1 MIAGAKLHC
10 PQPLSCLCCSALQ
23 SPFSSAM
30 SSPVTSVSG
39 SAAAIQPAYL
49 RGPGS
54 GSQAPLPWL
63 PAASA
68 VRPCSGIAADAG
80 ANGAAAAQPMS
91 LRLFRSVW
99 GVEGDLFDFF
109 RSSLASGSAY
119 VGFEA
124 GPVNCTEHQLRA
136 LARCQSELGL
146 EFAAMVF
153 SDIPAKPLRTVDEH
167 LAEIQS
173 QIRAVLAL
181 QQSHG
186 LKATHINCHSG
197 KDTWSMR
204 EHERFFASLLEWTAA
219 LPVPVFH
226 ETHRSRSLFHPTSTA
241 ALVRKFPE
249 LLLTAD
255 LSHWVVV
262 CGRLGVMDEPC
273 SSDDGE
279 AEGAASSSGDSA
291 ASSAVPTW
299 LSVIAPRVRH
309 IHARVGYEHGPQVPD
324 PRAPEYSAQ
333 VAAHERWWELIFA
346 ERAKAGAK
354 SISLVP
360 EWGPHAKG
368 GYYLHTTPFT
378 NQPVADIAELADWT
392 ASRMQHKFIEGGRA
406 AAAKESV

>member
-1 MIAGAKLHC
+1 MSTPAT
-10 PQPLSCLCCSALQ
+10 SAASQ
-23 SPFSSAM
+23 AASVAVISSA
-30 SSPVTSVSG
+30 SPS
-39 SAAAIQPAYL
+39 QPAYL
-49 RGPGS
+49 RGPGT

-68 VRPCSGIAADAG
+68 VRPCSSAATATAD
-80 ANGAAAAQPMS
+80 GAAAGSPMMS

-99 GVEGDLFDFF
+99 GLEGDLFDFF

-124 GPVNCTEHQLRA
+124 GPVNCTAEQLSA

-153 SDIPAKPLRTVDEH
+153 SDTPAAPLRTVDEH
-167 LAEIQS
+167 LAEIKRQLS
-173 QIRAVLAL
+173 AVLAL

-204 EHERFFASLLEWTAA
+204 EHERFFTALLDWTASLP
-219 LPVPVFH
+219 LPVLH
-226 ETHRSRSLFHPTSTA
+226 ETHRSRSLFHPTTTA
-241 ALVRKFPE
+241 ALVRKFPQ

-273 SSDDGE
+273 SSVSEEDDG
-279 AEGAASSSGDSA
+279 SSSSSESSA
-291 ASSAVPTW
+291 AAVPTW

-333 VAAHERWWELIFA
+333 LAAHERWWEAIFA
-346 ERAKAGAK
+346 ERARAGAT

-392 ASRMQHKFIEGGRA
+392 ASRMQHKFVEGGKAVTA
-406 AAAKESV
+406 AAPRELTSN